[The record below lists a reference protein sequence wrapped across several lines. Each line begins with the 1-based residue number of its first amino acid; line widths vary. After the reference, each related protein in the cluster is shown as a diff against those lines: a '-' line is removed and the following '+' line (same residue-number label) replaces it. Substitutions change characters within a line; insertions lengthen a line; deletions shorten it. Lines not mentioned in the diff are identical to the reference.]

1 MMSVLRKL
9 RHSLRHYSDLCKI
22 RVSLFAAL
30 STTVGFVLSPAPT
43 IRNLVPL
50 ALSVFL
56 LACGSSAL
64 NQYQE
69 RDIDAL
75 MERTRNRPIPAG
87 TIRPLSA
94 LLFALAL
101 VGLGS
106 ALVEIIGGLKAL
118 LLGLFAIGWYN
129 GLYTH
134 LKRKSAFAVIPGALI
149 GAVPPA
155 IGWVAGSG
163 YFASPKLWAMSILF
177 FMWQVPH
184 FWLIMLNFGREY
196 EKAGLP
202 SLTNIFSESGLRRII
217 FHWIFALA
225 VGSLCI
231 SLYGLAH
238 MPFIQLSFLAASL
251 WITWYG
257 KGLIQGN
264 RFDVD
269 KVFRRINAYMFIIAL
284 GITLDG
290 MLMPHMSSRLLFS
303 LF

>member
-1 MMSVLRKL
+1 MICMHKL
-9 RHSLRHYSDLCKI
+9 RHSIWHYSDLCKI

-75 MERTRNRPIPAG
+75 MERTRHRPIPAG
-87 TIRPLSA
+87 TIRPSRA
-94 LLFALAL
+94 LFFALVL
-101 VGLGS
+101 FGLGL

-134 LKRKSAFAVIPGALI
+134 LKRENAFAVIPGALI

-202 SLTNIFSESGLRRII
+202 SLTKIFSESRLRQII
-217 FHWIFALA
+217 FHWILALA

-238 MPFIQLSFLAASL
+238 MPLIQFSLLAASL
-251 WITWYG
+251 WVTWYG
-257 KGLIQGN
+257 KCLIQGN

-269 KVFRRINAYMFIIAL
+269 KIFRRINAYMFIIAL

-290 MLMPHMSSRLLFS
+290 MLMPHMSSRLFFFLF
-303 LF
+303 

>member
-1 MMSVLRKL
+1 MSLVYKL
-9 RHSLRHYSDLCKI
+9 RYSARSYSDLCKI
-22 RVSLFAAL
+22 KVSFFASL
-30 STTVGFVLSPAPT
+30 SAIVGFVLSPAPAVS
-43 IRNLVPL
+43 NLAQV

-87 TIRPLSA
+87 IIRPPWA
-94 LLFALAL
+94 LLFAVVLL
-101 VGLGS
+101 GLGLS
-106 ALVEIIGGLKAL
+106 MIEVMEGLKAL
-118 LLGLFAIGWYN
+118 ILGTFAICWYN
-129 GLYTH
+129 GVYTP

-155 IGWVAGSG
+155 IGWIAGAGAFS
-163 YFASPKLWAMSILF
+163 SPKLWAMTFLF

-184 FWLIMLNFGREY
+184 FWLIMLNYGKEY

-202 SLTNIFSESGLRRII
+202 SLCKIFTEGQLRKLI

-225 VGSLCI
+225 VSSLCI
-231 SLYGLAH
+231 SLYGLADA
-238 MPFIQLSFLAASL
+238 PLIQCSLFAAAL

-257 KGLIQGN
+257 KGLVKATRPDAGKI
-264 RFDVD
+264 
-269 KVFRRINAYMFIIAL
+269 FRGINAYMFIIAL
-284 GITLDG
+284 GIALNG
-290 MLMPHMSSRLLFS
+290 MYASSAFSS
-303 LF
+303 LFKTF